1 MVNIFQII
9 TKNGLENYL
18 LNIKYVFSYKILRTF
33 INYC

>member
-9 TKNGLENYL
+9 TKNGLKTTYW
-18 LNIKYVFSYKILRTF
+18 NIKYVFSYKILRTF